1 MKVCRFLDMS
11 EEYDTVAPPG
21 AKRMKTDESI
31 EQKRI
36 LYVVL
41 EGCSLESAKIGK
53 DYVILCSDKHAN
65 FLRKNKKDPAEYR
78 PDILHQCL
86 LNLLDSPLNRAGQ
99 LQVFF
104 RTNKNVLVQV
114 SPQCRI
120 PRTFDRFCGLMV
132 QLLHKLVVRAADS
145 SQKLLTVIKNPVSNY
160 LPVGSRK
167 MLMSFNTEE
176 LILPNKL
183 VSSKEEA
190 PLVVVIGGIARGK
203 IVTDY
208 TDQDVKISNYP
219 LSAALTCAKVTSG
232 IEEVWGIV

>member
-1 MKVCRFLDMS
+1 MFD
-11 EEYDTVAPPG
+11 
-21 AKRMKTDESI
+21 
-31 EQKRI
+31 
-36 LYVVL
+36 
-41 EGCSLESAKIGK
+41 
-53 DYVILCSDKHAN
+53 
-65 FLRKNKKDPAEYR
+65 NKSQF
-78 PDILHQCL
+78 QCL

-145 SQKLLTVIKNPVSNY
+145 SQKLLTVVKNPVTNY
-160 LPVGSRK
+160 LPVGCRK
-167 MLMSFNTEE
+167 ILMTFNTEE
-176 LILPNKL
+176 LVLPSKL
-183 VSSKEEA
+183 VSPKDEA
-190 PLVVVIGGIARGK
+190 PIAVVIGGIARGK

-208 TDQDVKISNYP
+208 TDRDLKISNYP

-232 IEEVWGIV
+232 LEETWGIV

>member
-1 MKVCRFLDMS
+1 MS
-11 EEYDTVAPPG
+11 DEYDTVAPPDV
-21 AKRMKTDESI
+21 KRMKTDETV
-31 EQKRI
+31 ERKRI

-41 EGCSLESAKIGK
+41 EGCSLESGKVGK
-53 DYVILCSDKHAN
+53 DYVILCSDRHAT
-65 FLRKNKKDPAEYR
+65 FLRKNKRDPAEYR

-86 LNLLDSPLNRAGQ
+86 LNLLDSPLNRAGC
-99 LQVFF
+99 LRVFF

-114 SPQCRI
+114 SSQCRI

-145 SQKLLTVIKNPVSNY
+145 SQKLLTVVKNPVSNY
-160 LPVGSRK
+160 LPVGCRK
-167 MLMSFNTEE
+167 ILMTFNTEE

-183 VSSKEEA
+183 VRAEEEA
-190 PLVVVIGGIARGK
+190 PLVVAIGGIAKGK

-208 TDQDVKISNYP
+208 TDQEVKISNYP

-232 IEEVWGIV
+232 LEEIWGIV